1 MDPTA
6 WVAVAFVLFV
16 IAVFK
21 PAKKAILGGL
31 DAKIA
36 EIRGQV
42 EEAQQ
47 LREEAQALLATYQR
61 QQREALQEA
70 EDILTRAEED
80 AVRLRTE
87 AVKDLDEAIKR
98 QEILAI
104 EKISLAEAAAV
115 ARVQELA
122 VDLALAATEKIL
134 TDRMAGKAGSDLVD
148 ASIADLSTKL
158 Q

>member
-80 AVRLRTE
+80 AVRLRAE
-87 AVKDLDEAIKR
+87 AAKDLDEAIAR
-98 QEILAI
+98 QEILAT
-104 EKISLAEAAAV
+104 EKIGLAEAAAV

-122 VDLALAATEKIL
+122 VDLAIAATEKIL
-134 TDRMAGKAGSDLVD
+134 TDRMAGKAGKDLVD
-148 ASIADLSTKL
+148 ASISDLSNKL

>member
-70 EDILTRAEED
+70 EDILTRG
-80 AVRLRTE
+80 
-87 AVKDLDEAIKR
+87 
-98 QEILAI
+98 
-104 EKISLAEAAAV
+104 LAEAAAV

-122 VDLALAATEKIL
+122 VDLAIAATEKIL
-134 TDRMAGKAGSDLVD
+134 TDRMAGKGGTDLVN
-148 ASIADLSTKL
+148 ASISDLSTKL

>member
-6 WVAVAFVLFV
+6 WVAVAFILFV

-80 AVRLRTE
+80 AVRLRAE
-87 AVKDLDEAIKR
+87 ATKDLDEAIKR
-98 QEILAI
+98 QEILAT
-104 EKISLAEAAAV
+104 EKIGLAEAAAV

-122 VDLALAATEKIL
+122 VDLAIAATEKIL
-134 TDRMAGKAGSDLVD
+134 TDRMAGKGGTDLVN
-148 ASIADLSTKL
+148 ASISDLSTKL

>member
-80 AVRLRTE
+80 AVRLRAE
-87 AVKDLDEAIKR
+87 ATKDLDEAIKR
-98 QEILAI
+98 QEILAT
-104 EKISLAEAAAV
+104 EKIGLAEAAAV

-122 VDLALAATEKIL
+122 VDLAIAATEKIL
-134 TDRMAGKAGSDLVD
+134 TDRMAGKGGTDLVN
-148 ASIADLSTKL
+148 ASISDLSTKL